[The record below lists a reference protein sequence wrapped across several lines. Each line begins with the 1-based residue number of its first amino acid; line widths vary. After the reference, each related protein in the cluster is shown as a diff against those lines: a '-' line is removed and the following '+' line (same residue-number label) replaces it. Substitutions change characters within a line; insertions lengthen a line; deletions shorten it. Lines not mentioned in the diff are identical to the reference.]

1 MMRDLHH
8 NVTVAR
14 AISAV
19 AIGTTGT
26 GKTSNFIDRAG
37 YQGVEFI
44 FNYGTITATNAV
56 FTPVLT
62 ECDTTGGTFTS
73 VADADMIPNSG
84 GEVAAGVGATATRTS
99 GSSKNA
105 TRKLGYIGAKRY
117 LKVKVASTV
126 TAGTPIGV
134 DALLHSPN
142 HAPAGAT
149 QL

>member
-1 MMRDLHH
+1 MQRDLHH

-26 GKTSNFIDRAG
+26 GKTSVIVDRGG

-56 FTPVLT
+56 FTALLT
-62 ECDTTGGTFTS
+62 ECDTTGGSFTS
-73 VADADMIPNSG
+73 VADADMLG
-84 GEVAAGVGATATRTS
+84 TEAAAGLGATASRVS
-99 GSSKNA
+99 GVSKNVNK
-105 TRKLGYIGAKRY
+105 KLGYIGAKRY
-117 LKVKVASTV
+117 LKIKVSSTV

-142 HAPAGAT
+142 HGPAGST